1 MGQPTEQ
8 SRDDFKDVQEVEVLS
23 YKNFQKKFCGE
34 AFFGMSSLKTQLIEM
49 LKRDHFSCF
58 GGWTHLGQRTKLDS
72 KVEYN
77 IKCDILKKVENRNQE
92 GFITNK
98 KQVSIYIDSDKIQKI
113 IQKCC
118 SVSSLREKRG
128 IEIYAWKL
136 KSNWKEDNGNHKVI
150 KIEFKYVIRLNFI
163 MVLILTKWILIG
175 FCFRKMSK
183 HCKFYLQ
190 GNCKNGRNCSFF
202 HQEIRR
208 DRYGMLSKTFQT
220 NPRRD
225 ETSKESKRVNERCI
239 VLNFLKGKK

>member
-1 MGQPTEQ
+1 M
-8 SRDDFKDVQEVEVLS
+8 
-23 YKNFQKKFCGE
+23 
-34 AFFGMSSLKTQLIEM
+34 
-49 LKRDHFSCF
+49 
-58 GGWTHLGQRTKLDS
+58 
-72 KVEYN
+72 
-77 IKCDILKKVENRNQE
+77 
-92 GFITNK
+92 
-98 KQVSIYIDSDKIQKI
+98 
-113 IQKCC
+113 
-118 SVSSLREKRG
+118 
-128 IEIYAWKL
+128 EIYAWKL

-163 MVLILTKWILIG
+163 MVSILTKWILIG

-225 ETSKESKRVNERCI
+225 EISKESKKVNERLDRSNMSSRTEQGENKPRMEYI
-239 VLNFLKGKK
+239 ARSQNARYWTNKSYEFNAGINETLVSKIQLIDNITNIKGHLEHINTKKSN